1 MSIGEICNRE
11 VIVIE
16 KEGSISEVIR
26 LMRDHHVGDVV
37 VVETRNGLRYPVGI
51 LTDRDIVVEILA
63 KDIGLDDVGIVDV
76 MSYELA
82 VSGEEDDVID
92 TVKRMRA
99 KGVRRMPVV
108 NRQGVLIGIVT
119 VDDLIDL
126 IAEQVKDLAN
136 LIGNEQKQERRSRL

>member
-16 KEGSISEVIR
+16 KEGSISEVVR

-63 KDIGLDDVGIVDV
+63 KNIGLDDVGIVDV

-136 LIGNEQKQERRSRL
+136 LIGNEQKRERRSRL

>member
-16 KEGSISEVIR
+16 KEGSISEVVR

-63 KDIGLDDVGIVDV
+63 KDIGLEDVGIVDV

-126 IAEQVKDLAN
+126 IAEQVRDLAN
-136 LIGNEQKQERRSRL
+136 LIGNEQKRERRSRL